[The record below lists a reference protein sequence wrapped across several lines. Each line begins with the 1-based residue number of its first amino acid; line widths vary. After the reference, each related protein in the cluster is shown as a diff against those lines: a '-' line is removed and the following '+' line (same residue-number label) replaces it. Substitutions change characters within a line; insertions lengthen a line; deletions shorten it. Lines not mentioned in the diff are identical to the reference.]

1 MSSNTEYTSDDSDD
15 PTPIKYLLLGDTSTN
30 KIITEFTSPN
40 VQSKSKKEINQIF
53 KKLSKYPN
61 KKIEEQNKIASKNE
75 NYYFT
80 FYNPSLI
87 YIVLVNNQYRERLV
101 FELIR
106 KINEENIPSMIN
118 DETRELN
125 PGGRQA
131 LKQLIDAY
139 QDPKKLDKIG
149 QIQKSVDSIKID
161 MKDYIVKM
169 IYCEENVKDLENK
182 TNHLQLESNQYQKN
196 SQEIRTITWWQNIK
210 LWILLGLIVILLIV
224 IIILIVT

>member
-1 MSSNTEYTSDDSDD
+1 MSSNTEFTSDD

-30 KIITEFTSPN
+30 KIITEFTSSN

-61 KKIEEQNKIASKNE
+61 KKIEEQNKITSKSE

-87 YIVLVNNQYRERLV
+87 YILLANNQYPERLV

-125 PGGRQA
+125 PSGRQA

-139 QDPKKLDKIG
+139 QDPKNLDKIG
-149 QIQKSVDSIKID
+149 EIQKSVDSIKID
-161 MKDYIVKM
+161 MKDNLNKM
-169 IYCEENVKDLENK
+169 VDSVENVKDLENK
-182 TNHLQLESNQYQKN
+182 TEQLQLESSQYQKN
-196 SQEIRTITWWQNIK
+196 SDEIRTITWWQNIK
-210 LWILLGLIVILLIV
+210 LWILLGLIVILLII
-224 IIILIVT
+224 IIILIAT